1 MSESR
6 ITKSILERYEIY
18 FNIDMQY
25 RLAPSNIQRS
35 RNKIR
40 FALINAARFGFIS
53 ALVCEQ
59 TWGVTRAKALEF
71 LGKLVT
77 QGYLVLVQTE
87 RAADRRIYVLTFK
100 GAQFASEMMRLD
112 VQFRSAKEPIT
123 QVNQNAIMHDS
134 VLSFVLNQGI
144 NNKTS
149 EGLAKPLWTS
159 FLTEMEFKRLYPS
172 STVKNVDGL
181 VRLPTGEV
189 AAVELEASFKRKS
202 PHETTLLKLKDSL
215 ISESPLYD
223 KVFIISCSE
232 RINADTQRFYEQLL
246 DELPDRTDRKTKQPL
261 LTRYEA
267 ASLREIIIFRTKFIE
282 CMFRPI
288 TITHFGSIRSLI
300 SV

>member
-25 RLAPSNIQRS
+25 QLARSNIQRS
-35 RNKIR
+35 RNKTR

-59 TWGVTRAKALEF
+59 IWGVTRAKALEF
-71 LGKLVT
+71 LGKLVS
-77 QGYLVLVQTE
+77 QEYLALVQTE
-87 RAADRRIYVLTFK
+87 RAADRRIYVLTYK

-112 VQFRSAKEPIT
+112 VPFRSAKEPIT

-134 VLSFVLNQGI
+134 VLSFVLNEGI

-149 EGLAKPLWTS
+149 EGLAKPLWAS

-172 STVKNVDGL
+172 TTVKNVDGL
-181 VRLPTGEV
+181 VLLKTGEV
-189 AAVELEASFKRKS
+189 AAVELEASFKRKTQ
-202 PHETTLLKLKDSL
+202 HETTLIKLKDSL
-215 ISESPLYD
+215 INDSPLYD
-223 KVFIISCSE
+223 KVFIITCSE

-246 DELPDRTDRKTKQPL
+246 EELPNRFDRKTKQPL
-261 LTRYEA
+261 LTLHDA
-267 ASLREIIIFRTKFIE
+267 ALLRDKIIFRTKFIA
-282 CMFRPI
+282 PI
-288 TITHFGSIRSLI
+288 EQTFYR
-300 SV
+300 

>member
-25 RLAPSNIQRS
+25 QPALSNIQRS

-53 ALVCEQ
+53 ALICEQ
-59 TWGVTRAKALEF
+59 TWGVSRAKALAF
-71 LGKLVT
+71 LGKLVS
-77 QGYLVLVQTE
+77 QGYLALVQTE
-87 RAADRRIYVLTFK
+87 RAADRRIYVLTYK

-112 VQFRSAKEPIT
+112 VPFRSAKKPIT
-123 QVNQNAIMHDS
+123 QVNQNAIMHDA
-134 VLSFVLNQGI
+134 VLSFVLNGGI

-172 STVKNVDGL
+172 SKVKNVDGL
-181 VRLPTGEV
+181 VLLPTGEV
-189 AAVELEASFKRKS
+189 AAVEREASFKRKS
-202 PHETTLLKLKDSL
+202 QHETTLSKLKDSL

-223 KVFIISCSE
+223 KVFIITCSE
-232 RINADTQRFYEQLL
+232 RINADTQRFYGQLL
-246 DELPDRTDRKTKQPL
+246 EELPHRIDRKTKRPL
-261 LTRYEA
+261 LAQRDA
-267 ASLREIIIFRTKFIE
+267 AMLRERIIFRTKFIAAIE
-282 CMFRPI
+282 QTFYR
-288 TITHFGSIRSLI
+288 
-300 SV
+300 

>member
-35 RNKIR
+35 RNKTR

-71 LGKLVT
+71 LGKLVS
-77 QGYLVLVQTE
+77 QGYLALVQTE
-87 RAADRRIYVLTFK
+87 RAADRRIYVLTNK

-112 VQFRSAKEPIT
+112 VPFRSAKEPIT
-123 QVNQNAIMHDS
+123 QVNQNAIMHDC
-134 VLSFVLNQGI
+134 VLSFVLNGGI

-172 STVKNVDGL
+172 SKVKNVDGL
-181 VRLPTGEV
+181 VLLPTGEV

-202 PHETTLLKLKDSL
+202 QHETTLLKLKDSL

-223 KVFIISCSE
+223 KVFIITCSE
-232 RINADTQRFYEQLL
+232 RINADTQRFYGQLL
-246 DELPDRTDRKTKQPL
+246 EELPHRIDRKTKRPL
-261 LTRYEA
+261 LAQRDA
-267 ASLREIIIFRTKFIE
+267 ALLRERIIFRTKFIA
-282 CMFRPI
+282 PI
-288 TITHFGSIRSLI
+288 EQTFYR
-300 SV
+300 

>member
-172 STVKNVDGL
+172 ATVKNVDGL
-181 VRLPTGEV
+181 VLLPTGEV
-189 AAVELEASFKRKS
+189 SAVELEASFKRKAQ
-202 PHETTLLKLKDSL
+202 HEATLLKLKDAL
-215 ISESPLYD
+215 ISDSPLYD
-223 KVFIISCSE
+223 KVFIITCSE

-246 DELPDRTDRKTKQPL
+246 KELPNRIDRKTKQPL
-261 LTRYEA
+261 LAQRDA
-267 ASLREIIIFRTKFIE
+267 ALLRERIIFRTKFIAAIE
-282 CMFRPI
+282 RIFYR
-288 TITHFGSIRSLI
+288 
-300 SV
+300 

>member
-25 RLAPSNIQRS
+25 QPAPSNIQRS

-40 FALINAARFGFIS
+40 FALINAARFGFVS

-59 TWGVTRAKALEF
+59 TWGVKRAKALEF
-71 LGKLVT
+71 LGKLVSK
-77 QGYLVLVQTE
+77 GYLALAQTE
-87 RAADRRIYVLTFK
+87 RAADRRIYVLTNK

-112 VQFRSAKEPIT
+112 VPFRSTKEPIT

-134 VLSFVLNQGI
+134 VLSFVLNEGV

-149 EGLAKPLWTS
+149 EGLAKPLWAS
-159 FLTEMEFKRLYPS
+159 FLTEIEFKRLYPS
-172 STVKNVDGL
+172 SAVKNVDGL
-181 VRLPTGEV
+181 VLLPTGKV

-202 PHETTLLKLKDSL
+202 QHESTLLKLKDSL
-215 ISESPLYD
+215 ISENQLYD
-223 KVFIISCSE
+223 KVFIITCSE

-246 DELPDRTDRKTKQPL
+246 KELPNRIDRKTKQPL
-261 LTRYEA
+261 LTQHDA
-267 ASLREIIIFRTKFIE
+267 ALLRERIIFRTKFIA
-282 CMFRPI
+282 PI
-288 TITHFGSIRSLI
+288 EQTFYR
-300 SV
+300 

>member
-25 RLAPSNIQRS
+25 QPAPSNIQRS

-159 FLTEMEFKRLYPS
+159 FLTEMEFKRLYPT

-202 PHETTLLKLKDSL
+202 QHETTLLKLKDSL

-246 DELPDRTDRKTKQPL
+246 DELPDRTDRKTKEPI
-261 LTRYEA
+261 LTRHDA
-267 ASLREIIIFRTKFIE
+267 ALLRERIIFRTKFY
-282 CMFRPI
+282 
-288 TITHFGSIRSLI
+288 
-300 SV
+300 

>member
-159 FLTEMEFKRLYPS
+159 FLTEMEFKRLYPT

-202 PHETTLLKLKDSL
+202 QHETTLLKLKDSL

-246 DELPDRTDRKTKQPL
+246 DELPDRTDRKTKEPI
-261 LTRYEA
+261 LTRHDA
-267 ASLREIIIFRTKFIE
+267 ALLRERIIFRTKFY
-282 CMFRPI
+282 
-288 TITHFGSIRSLI
+288 
-300 SV
+300 

>member
-202 PHETTLLKLKDSL
+202 QHETTLLKLKDSL

-282 CMFRPI
+282 
-288 TITHFGSIRSLI
+288 SIEQTFYR
-300 SV
+300 

>member
-6 ITKSILERYEIY
+6 ITKSILERYEIC

-25 RLAPSNIQRS
+25 QPALSNIQRS

-40 FALINAARFGFIS
+40 FALINAARFGFVS

-71 LGKLVT
+71 LGKLVS
-77 QGYLVLVQTE
+77 QGYLALVQTE
-87 RAADRRIYVLTFK
+87 RAADRRIYVLTNK
-100 GAQFASEMMRLD
+100 GAQFASEMMRFD
-112 VQFRSAKEPIT
+112 VPFRSTKEPIT

-134 VLSFVLNQGI
+134 ILSFVLNEGI

-149 EGLAKPLWTS
+149 GRLAKPLWTS

-181 VRLPTGEV
+181 VLLPTGEV

-202 PHETTLLKLKDSL
+202 QHETTLLKLKDSL

-246 DELPDRTDRKTKQPL
+246 EELPNRFDRKTKQPL
-261 LTRYEA
+261 LAQRDA
-267 ASLREIIIFRTKFIE
+267 ALLRQRIIFRTKFIAAIE
-282 CMFRPI
+282 RIFYR
-288 TITHFGSIRSLI
+288 
-300 SV
+300 

>member
-1 MSESR
+1 MTIFRFKGEIMSESR

-25 RLAPSNIQRS
+25 QPALSNIQRS

-53 ALVCEQ
+53 ALVCEH

-87 RAADRRIYVLTFK
+87 RAADRRIYVLTHK

-112 VQFRSAKEPIT
+112 VSFRSAKEPIT

-134 VLSFVLNQGI
+134 VLSFVLNQGV

-172 STVKNVDGL
+172 SMIKNVDGL
-181 VRLPTGEV
+181 VLLLTGEV

-202 PHETTLLKLKDSL
+202 QHETTLLKLKDSL

-223 KVFIISCSE
+223 KVFLISCSE

-246 DELPDRTDRKTKQPL
+246 GELPDRIDRKTKKPL

-267 ASLREIIIFRTKFIE
+267 ASLREKIIFRTKFIE
-282 CMFRPI
+282 
-288 TITHFGSIRSLI
+288 SIEQTFYR
-300 SV
+300 

>member
-35 RNKIR
+35 RNKTR
-40 FALINAARFGFIS
+40 FALINTARFGFIS

-59 TWGVTRAKALEF
+59 TWGVKRAKALEF
-71 LGKLVT
+71 LGKLVS
-77 QGYLVLVQTE
+77 QGYLALVQTE
-87 RAADRRIYVLTFK
+87 RAADRRIYVLTNK

-112 VQFRSAKEPIT
+112 VPFRSAKEPIT
-123 QVNQNAIMHDS
+123 QINQNAIMHDA
-134 VLSFVLNQGI
+134 VLSFVLNEGI

-172 STVKNVDGL
+172 ATIKNVDGL
-181 VRLPTGEV
+181 VLLPTGEV
-189 AAVELEASFKRKS
+189 AAVELEASFKRKAQ
-202 PHETTLLKLKDSL
+202 HETTLIKLKDSL
-215 ISESPLYD
+215 INDSPLYD
-223 KVFIISCSE
+223 KAFIITCSE

-246 DELPDRTDRKTKQPL
+246 EELPNRIDRKTKRPL
-261 LTRYEA
+261 LTQHDA
-267 ASLREIIIFRTKFIE
+267 ALLRERIIFRTKFIA
-282 CMFRPI
+282 PI
-288 TITHFGSIRSLI
+288 EQTFYR
-300 SV
+300 

>member
-35 RNKIR
+35 RNKTR

-53 ALVCEQ
+53 ALICEQ
-59 TWGVTRAKALEF
+59 TWGVSRAKALEF
-71 LGKLVT
+71 LGKLVS
-77 QGYLVLVQTE
+77 QGYLALVQTE
-87 RAADRRIYVLTFK
+87 RAADRRIYVLTYK

-112 VQFRSAKEPIT
+112 VPFRSAKKPIT
-123 QVNQNAIMHDS
+123 QVNQNAIMHDA
-134 VLSFVLNQGI
+134 VLSFVLNEGI

-172 STVKNVDGL
+172 ATVKNVDGL
-181 VRLPTGEV
+181 MLLKTGEV
-189 AAVELEASFKRKS
+189 AAVELEASFKRKAQ
-202 PHETTLLKLKDSL
+202 HETTLIKLKDSL
-215 ISESPLYD
+215 INDSPLYD
-223 KVFIISCSE
+223 KVFIITCSE

-246 DELPDRTDRKTKQPL
+246 EELPNRIDRKTKRPL
-261 LTRYEA
+261 LTQHDA
-267 ASLREIIIFRTKFIE
+267 ALLRERIIFRTKFIA
-282 CMFRPI
+282 PI
-288 TITHFGSIRSLI
+288 EQTFYR
-300 SV
+300 

>member
-35 RNKIR
+35 RNKTR
-40 FALINAARFGFIS
+40 FALINTARFGFIS

-59 TWGVTRAKALEF
+59 TWGVKRAKALEF
-71 LGKLVT
+71 LGKLVS
-77 QGYLVLVQTE
+77 QGYLALVQTE
-87 RAADRRIYVLTFK
+87 RAADRRIYVLTNK

-112 VQFRSAKEPIT
+112 VPFRSAKEPIT
-123 QVNQNAIMHDS
+123 QIDQNAIMHDA
-134 VLSFVLNQGI
+134 VLSFVLNEGI

-172 STVKNVDGL
+172 ATIKNVDGL
-181 VRLPTGEV
+181 VLLPTGEV
-189 AAVELEASFKRKS
+189 AAVELEASFKRKAQ
-202 PHETTLLKLKDSL
+202 HETTLIKLKDSL
-215 ISESPLYD
+215 INDSPLYD
-223 KVFIISCSE
+223 KAFIITCSE

-246 DELPDRTDRKTKQPL
+246 EELPNRIDRKTKRPL
-261 LTRYEA
+261 LTQHDA
-267 ASLREIIIFRTKFIE
+267 ALLRERIIFRTKFIA
-282 CMFRPI
+282 PI
-288 TITHFGSIRSLI
+288 EQTFYR
-300 SV
+300 

>member
-25 RLAPSNIQRS
+25 QLARSNIQRS
-35 RNKIR
+35 RNKTR

-59 TWGVTRAKALEF
+59 IWGVTRAKALEF
-71 LGKLVT
+71 LGKLVF
-77 QGYLVLVQTE
+77 QEYLALVQTE
-87 RAADRRIYVLTFK
+87 RAADRRIYVLTYK

-112 VQFRSAKEPIT
+112 VPFRSAKEPIT

-134 VLSFVLNQGI
+134 VLSFVLNEGI

-172 STVKNVDGL
+172 SKVKNVDGL
-181 VRLPTGEV
+181 VLLPTGKV

-202 PHETTLLKLKDSL
+202 QHESTLLKLKDSL
-215 ISESPLYD
+215 ISENQLYD
-223 KVFIISCSE
+223 KVFIITCSE

-246 DELPDRTDRKTKQPL
+246 EELPNRIDRKTKRPL
-261 LTRYEA
+261 LTKHDA
-267 ASLREIIIFRTKFIE
+267 ALLRERIIFRTKFIA
-282 CMFRPI
+282 PI
-288 TITHFGSIRSLI
+288 EQTFYR
-300 SV
+300 

>member
-25 RLAPSNIQRS
+25 QLARSNIQRS
-35 RNKIR
+35 RNKTR

-59 TWGVTRAKALEF
+59 IWGVTRAKALEF
-71 LGKLVT
+71 LGKLVS
-77 QGYLVLVQTE
+77 QEYLALVQTE
-87 RAADRRIYVLTFK
+87 RAADRRIYVLTYK

-112 VQFRSAKEPIT
+112 VPFRSAKEPIT

-134 VLSFVLNQGI
+134 VLSFVLNEGI

-149 EGLAKPLWTS
+149 EGLAKPLWAS

-172 STVKNVDGL
+172 TTVKNVDGL
-181 VRLPTGEV
+181 VLLKTGEV
-189 AAVELEASFKRKS
+189 AAVELEASFKRKAQ
-202 PHETTLLKLKDSL
+202 HETTLIKLKDSL
-215 ISESPLYD
+215 INDSPLYD
-223 KVFIISCSE
+223 KVFIITCSE

-246 DELPDRTDRKTKQPL
+246 EELPNRIDRKTKRPL
-261 LTRYEA
+261 LTQHDA
-267 ASLREIIIFRTKFIE
+267 ALLRERIIFRTKFIA
-282 CMFRPI
+282 PI
-288 TITHFGSIRSLI
+288 EQTFYR
-300 SV
+300 

>member
-25 RLAPSNIQRS
+25 QPAPSNIQRS

-59 TWGVTRAKALEF
+59 VWGVTRAKALEF
-71 LGKLVT
+71 LGKLVS
-77 QGYLVLVQTE
+77 QGYLALVQTE
-87 RAADRRIYVLTFK
+87 RAADRRIYVLTHK

-112 VQFRSAKEPIT
+112 VPFRSAREPIT
-123 QVNQNAIMHDS
+123 QINQNAIMHDS
-134 VLSFVLNQGI
+134 VLSFVLNEGVA
-144 NNKTS
+144 NKTS
-149 EGLAKPLWTS
+149 EGLARPLWTS

-181 VRLPTGEV
+181 VLLPTGEV
-189 AAVELEASFKRKS
+189 AAVELEASFKRKAQ
-202 PHETTLLKLKDSL
+202 HETTLIKLKDSL
-215 ISESPLYD
+215 INDSPLYD
-223 KVFIISCSE
+223 KVFIITCSE

-246 DELPDRTDRKTKQPL
+246 EELPNRIDRKTKRPL
-261 LTRYEA
+261 LTQHDA
-267 ASLREIIIFRTKFIE
+267 ALLRERIIFRTKFIA
-282 CMFRPI
+282 PI
-288 TITHFGSIRSLI
+288 EQTFYR
-300 SV
+300 

>member
-6 ITKSILERYEIY
+6 ITKSVLERYEIY
-18 FNIDMQY
+18 FNISMQY
-25 RLAPSNIQRS
+25 QLALSNIQRS
-35 RNKIR
+35 RNKTC
-40 FALINAARFGFIS
+40 FALINAARFGFVS

-59 TWGVTRAKALEF
+59 TWGVSRAKALEF
-71 LGKLVT
+71 LGKLVS
-77 QGYLVLVQTE
+77 QGYLMLVQTE
-87 RAADRRIYVLTFK
+87 RAADRRIYVLTHT

-112 VQFRSAKEPIT
+112 VPFRSAREPIT
-123 QVNQNAIMHDS
+123 QINQNAIMHDS
-134 VLSFVLNQGI
+134 VLSFVLNEGV

-149 EGLAKPLWTS
+149 GGLARPLWTS

-202 PHETTLLKLKDSL
+202 QHETTLLKLKDSL
-215 ISESPLYD
+215 ISESLLYD

-232 RINADTQRFYEQLL
+232 RINSDTQRLYEQLL

-261 LTRYEA
+261 LTRHDA
-267 ASLREIIIFRTKFIE
+267 ALLRERIIFRTKFIE
-282 CMFRPI
+282 PI
-288 TITHFGSIRSLI
+288 EQTFYR
-300 SV
+300 

>member
-25 RLAPSNIQRS
+25 QPAPSNIQRS

-71 LGKLVT
+71 LGKLVS
-77 QGYLVLVQTE
+77 QGYLALVQTE
-87 RAADRRIYVLTFK
+87 RAADRRIYVLTNK
-100 GAQFASEMMRLD
+100 GAQFASEMMRLN
-112 VQFRSAKEPIT
+112 VPFRSAREPIT
-123 QVNQNAIMHDS
+123 QINQNAIMHDS
-134 VLSFVLNQGI
+134 VLSFVLNEGVA
-144 NNKTS
+144 NKTS
-149 EGLAKPLWTS
+149 EGLARPLWTS

-181 VRLPTGEV
+181 VLLPTGEV
-189 AAVELEASFKRKS
+189 AAVELEASFKRKAQ
-202 PHETTLLKLKDSL
+202 HETTLIKLKDSL
-215 ISESPLYD
+215 INDSPLYD
-223 KVFIISCSE
+223 KVFIITCSE

-246 DELPDRTDRKTKQPL
+246 EELPNRIDRKTKRPL
-261 LTRYEA
+261 LTQHDA
-267 ASLREIIIFRTKFIE
+267 ALLRERIIFRTKFIA
-282 CMFRPI
+282 PI
-288 TITHFGSIRSLI
+288 EQTFYR
-300 SV
+300 

>member
-40 FALINAARFGFIS
+40 FALINAARFGFVS

-59 TWGVTRAKALEF
+59 IWGVTRAKALEF
-71 LGKLVT
+71 LGQLVS
-77 QGYLVLVQTE
+77 QGYLALVQTE
-87 RAADRRIYVLTFK
+87 RAADRRIYVLTHK
-100 GAQFASEMMRLD
+100 GAQFASEMMRFD
-112 VQFRSAKEPIT
+112 VPFRSAKEPIT

-134 VLSFVLNQGI
+134 ILSFVLNEGI

-149 EGLAKPLWTS
+149 EGLARPLWTS

-172 STVKNVDGL
+172 ATVKNVDGL
-181 VRLPTGEV
+181 VLLPTGEV
-189 AAVELEASFKRKS
+189 AAVELEASFKRKAQ
-202 PHETTLLKLKDSL
+202 HETTLIKLKDSL
-215 ISESPLYD
+215 ISDSPLYD
-223 KVFIISCSE
+223 KVFIVTCSE

-246 DELPDRTDRKTKQPL
+246 EELPNRIDRKTKQPL
-261 LTRYEA
+261 LTQHDA
-267 ASLREIIIFRTKFIE
+267 ALLRERIIFRTKFIE
-282 CMFRPI
+282 PI
-288 TITHFGSIRSLI
+288 EQTFYR
-300 SV
+300 

>member
-25 RLAPSNIQRS
+25 QLARSNIQCS
-35 RNKIR
+35 RNKTR

-71 LGKLVT
+71 LGKLVS
-77 QGYLVLVQTE
+77 QGYLALVQTE
-87 RAADRRIYVLTFK
+87 RAADRRIYVLTNK

-112 VQFRSAKEPIT
+112 VPFRSAREPIT
-123 QVNQNAIMHDS
+123 QINQNAIMHDS
-134 VLSFVLNQGI
+134 VLSFVLNEGVA
-144 NNKTS
+144 NKTS
-149 EGLAKPLWTS
+149 EGLARPLWTS

-181 VRLPTGEV
+181 VLLPTGDV
-189 AAVELEASFKRKS
+189 AAVELEASFKRKAQ
-202 PHETTLLKLKDSL
+202 HETTLIKLKDSL
-215 ISESPLYD
+215 INDSPLYD
-223 KVFIISCSE
+223 KVFIITCSE

-246 DELPDRTDRKTKQPL
+246 EELPNRIDRKTKRPL
-261 LTRYEA
+261 LTQHDA
-267 ASLREIIIFRTKFIE
+267 ALLRERIIFRTKFIA
-282 CMFRPI
+282 PI
-288 TITHFGSIRSLI
+288 EQTFYR
-300 SV
+300 

>member
-25 RLAPSNIQRS
+25 QPALSNIQRS

-40 FALINAARFGFIS
+40 FALINAARFGFVS

-71 LGKLVT
+71 LGKLVS
-77 QGYLVLVQTE
+77 QGYLALVQTE
-87 RAADRRIYVLTFK
+87 RAADRRIYVLTHK
-100 GAQFASEMMRLD
+100 GAQFASEMMRFD
-112 VQFRSAKEPIT
+112 VPFRSTKEPIT

-134 VLSFVLNQGI
+134 VLSFVLNEGV

-181 VRLPTGEV
+181 VLMPTGEV
-189 AAVELEASFKRKS
+189 AAVELEASFKRKAQ
-202 PHETTLLKLKDSL
+202 HETTLIKLKDSL
-215 ISESPLYD
+215 INDSPLYD
-223 KVFIISCSE
+223 KVFIITCSE
-232 RINADTQRFYEQLL
+232 RINTDTQRFYEQLL
-246 DELPDRTDRKTKQPL
+246 EELPNRIDRKTKRPL
-261 LTRYEA
+261 LTQHDA
-267 ASLREIIIFRTKFIE
+267 ALLRERIIFRTKFIA
-282 CMFRPI
+282 PI
-288 TITHFGSIRSLI
+288 EQTFYR
-300 SV
+300 